1 MRVKGGIRP
10 KEKRTENEEDGR
22 KEWEEKSS
30 RTMKRENWEKGIGK
44 RYQGERGGKNRMR
57 RR

>member
-1 MRVKGGIRP
+1 MKGGIRP
-10 KEKRTENEEDGR
+10 KEERAENEEDGR

-44 RYQGERGGKNRMR
+44 RYREKEEGRIE
-57 RR
+57 

>member
-1 MRVKGGIRP
+1 MKGGIRP
-10 KEKRTENEEDGR
+10 KEKRAENEEDGR